1 VGNGDRTEGVEL
13 GGLIGTHLHGPV
25 LAQNPALADAL
36 LTRAMQRRYQAP
48 YAAGS
53 AEARHV
59 DELIAAI
66 RRRATGSRG
75 SA

>member
-1 VGNGDRTEGVEL
+1 
-13 GGLIGTHLHGPV
+13 V

-66 RRRATGSRG
+66 RRRTTGSRG